1 LADPLAEP
9 EEILRCV
16 YAYVAY
22 RVGDGPQAEDITSE
36 TLERAVKYRSSYKPE
51 LGSPA
56 AWIIGIARR
65 CIAEEARSR
74 RRRSEVGA
82 PEDWL
87 DPGEESI
94 ARIDLSR
101 ALTALTDEERDL
113 VALRYGADLRA
124 REIAELLFV
133 RTNTVEVKLHRA
145 LVKLRGV
152 IAAAEGASGERSL
165 ERSA

>member
-1 LADPLAEP
+1 
-9 EEILRCV
+9 
-16 YAYVAY
+16 
-22 RVGDGPQAEDITSE
+22 
-36 TLERAVKYRSSYKPE
+36 
-51 LGSPA
+51 
-56 AWIIGIARR
+56 
-65 CIAEEARSR
+65 
-74 RRRSEVGA
+74 
-82 PEDWL
+82 L